1 MWFRQILD
9 FRVKDLKFAIFV
21 NCFIKFVQFWSKIE
35 ILWSRVNDLKF
46 WFSLGLRI
54 SNFINLPN
62 SKFHQKIKFYPKKIL
77 NITNLVGSR
86 LLCLA
91 AGLATSTAAFR
102 YDTIASKNIY
112 DFQNDQNSFH
122 KQSILF
128 SASRATALVEV
139 GSPVTPGDAKTQ
151 KSTSDHLT
159 NSRHVSRNHQNNH
172 QPPTIAASKK
182 LGFSISVDNAGSG
195 EVLRI
200 FLTKFWWWEPIL
212 WNFDEFCKFWSIST
226 SKFWKGSCDVCY
238 PILGQILKKFEL
250 RILMKYQSY
259 DKPPW
264 RNFDFW
270 SKFEFWRKSKI
281 WNP

>member
-128 SASRATALVEV
+128 SASRVSYKILVMRANFV
-139 GSPVTPGDAKTQ
+139 
-151 KSTSDHLT
+151 
-159 NSRHVSRNHQNNH
+159 
-172 QPPTIAASKK
+172 
-182 LGFSISVDNAGSG
+182 
-195 EVLRI
+195 
-200 FLTKFWWWEPIL
+200 KFWWILQILVHIDFKILERIL
-212 WNFDEFCKFWSIST
+212 WRLLPHTGTNFEKIWIANFDEIS
-226 SKFWKGSCDVCY
+226 KLW
-238 PILGQILKKFEL
+238 
-250 RILMKYQSY
+250 
-259 DKPPW
+259 
-264 RNFDFW
+264 
-270 SKFEFWRKSKI
+270 
-281 WNP
+281 